1 MVVVVGERGAD
12 PEERLALAGVEIVR
26 PRYAADVEVTIAVPA
41 VRRFP
46 TRVSDSLGICL
57 KRGPA
62 HRVDAGDVRLTYPR
76 DSVCIRP
83 PGCVWSSEAGSA
95 GFVAVDIPPRLL
107 PESGL
112 SGPMTFTRPAVGAT
126 FAAALLALKSA
137 DSSLAADEI
146 VVQMVSVAIDAG
158 LVATETPLA
167 SGGRGAVRRAREFL
181 AESFDQRP
189 TLDEVA
195 RSAEVNKFVLI
206 REFRKTVGTTPHAY
220 LVLLRLDRSRAL
232 LARGDSASDVAR
244 ASGFADQAHL
254 TRWFSRV
261 YGVTPQRY
269 ARQVRRA

>member
-1 MVVVVGERGAD
+1 
-12 PEERLALAGVEIVR
+12 
-26 PRYAADVEVTIAVPA
+26 
-41 VRRFP
+41 
-46 TRVSDSLGICL
+46 
-57 KRGPA
+57 
-62 HRVDAGDVRLTYPR
+62 
-76 DSVCIRP
+76 
-83 PGCVWSSEAGSA
+83 
-95 GFVAVDIPPRLL
+95 
-107 PESGL
+107 
-112 SGPMTFTRPAVGAT
+112 
-126 FAAALLALKSA
+126 
-137 DSSLAADEI
+137 
-146 VVQMVSVAIDAG
+146 VQIVSVAIDAG

-181 AESFDQRP
+181 AESFDRRP